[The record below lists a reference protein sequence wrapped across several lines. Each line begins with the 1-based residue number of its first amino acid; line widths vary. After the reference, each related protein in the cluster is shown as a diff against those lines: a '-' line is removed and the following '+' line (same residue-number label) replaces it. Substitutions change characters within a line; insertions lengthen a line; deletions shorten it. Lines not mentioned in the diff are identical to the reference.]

1 MIIVRSN
8 EKPIPV
14 EVVAEKPADTQEK
27 EGSKLSALEE
37 TSEQNES
44 PESETEETE
53 ETEGQGKEENKEDNK
68 NEAPKK
74 KGGFQRRI
82 DKLNS
87 RVSAKEQE
95 VEYWKQQALKSAS
108 ATTPTSESKPKAA
121 EGKPKPESFDTH
133 TDYVEALTDWKTET
147 KLQERDA
154 KQFKETFDREQT
166 KIVSSYTEK
175 EKAFSA
181 KNADFADVI
190 SEVDHIPISASLRDI
205 LLTSDTGPQLAYELA
220 KNPEDYARIAK
231 LPPLACAREI
241 GKLEYRL
248 SSKSSSSES
257 VEKKITKA
265 PKPIDPVGTGGK
277 GSAPKSISDPSLS
290 QREYEALRRE
300 QMKKRRQA

>member
-8 EKPIPV
+8 EKPTPV

-27 EGSKLSALEE
+27 EDSKLSALEE
-37 TSEQNES
+37 TSSEQKES
-44 PESETEETE
+44 TESETEETE
-53 ETEGQGKEENKEDNK
+53 ETEGQGKEEKES
-68 NEAPKK
+68 EAPKK

-133 TDYVEALTDWKTET
+133 TDYVEALTDWKTDT

-175 EKAFSA
+175 AKAFSA

-190 SEVDHIPISASLRDI
+190 SEVDHIPISASLRD
-205 LLTSDTGPQLAYELA
+205 LLLNADNGPQLAYELA
-220 KNPEDYARIAK
+220 KLPEDYARIAK

-257 VEKKITKA
+257 IEKKITKA
-265 PKPIDPVGTGGK
+265 PRPIEPVGTGGK
-277 GSAPKSISDPSLS
+277 GSTPKSISDPDLS
-290 QREYEALRRE
+290 QREYEAIRRE